1 MPEGKVT
8 LPNKLAVKATAAT
21 SASRYPKNA
30 TIPDSN
36 VALYNSTIRSLRGN
50 GAVSQALRLMVRKEG
65 TLSSAVFN
73 FVEIANSGL
82 TVKAYDT
89 KTNQFS
95 VEATRLAESLMSAM
109 NTLDDYSAYSDQMT
123 VDQLVE
129 TALRETVVTSQ
140 CAGEL
145 VLDEAQLPS
154 QIVLVPFESLKW
166 ESDGDGGKYPV
177 QKGTYTADGED
188 VPLNIP
194 SFWVSTLHQDL
205 TTAYATSIM
214 EPSLDSVYYFEEF
227 IEDMRRVVRKSGHSR
242 TLITLDSEKVAAAAP
257 ASIQKDSTKMQAF
270 MNKVMEDVRQV
281 AAGLEPEDALVIY
294 DTAKTELLAE
304 RSVKEDYTG
313 LLETLSGQL
322 ATSLKSHP
330 SILGLRLEGSQSL
343 SNTESL
349 LFIKGAK
356 ALQRPVKDVL
366 SRAMT
371 LAVRLYGVDAYVKV
385 GFNPINL
392 RPEEEL
398 EAYRAMKQARVLELL
413 SLGFMTDEEASII
426 LQTGERPPGSP
437 ALSGT
442 MFYQKDNTLS
452 DEVAMTNGS
461 QESALV
467 PKTPDKAGGKS
478 Q

>member
-1 MPEGKVT
+1 MPESPVT
-8 LPNKLAVKATAAT
+8 LPSKLATKASVAT
-21 SASRYPKNA
+21 SNSKYPKSSA
-30 TIPDSN
+30 IPDEN
-36 VALYNSTIRSLRGN
+36 YPIYNSAVRTLRGS
-50 GAVSQALRLMVRKEG
+50 GAVTLAIRLMARKEG

-82 TVKAYDT
+82 TVKAYDSA
-89 KTNQFS
+89 TNQFS
-95 VEATRLAESLMSAM
+95 VEATRLAESFLAEM
-109 NTLDDYSAYSDQMT
+109 NTLDDYSGYSDQMT

-129 TALRETVVTSQ
+129 TALRETVITSQ

-145 VLDEAQLPS
+145 VLDEAQLPA

-166 ESDGDGGKYPV
+166 ASNGEGGKYPV
-177 QKGTYTADGED
+177 QRGSYTTSGED
-188 VPLNIP
+188 VPLDIP
-194 SFWVSTLHQDL
+194 TFWVSTLHQDL
-205 TTAYATSIM
+205 TTAYATSIL

-242 TLITLDSEKVAAAAP
+242 MLVTLDSEKVAAAAP
-257 ASIQKDSTKMQAF
+257 ASIQKDPAKMQTF
-270 MNKVMEDVRQV
+270 MNQVMEDVKSV
-281 AAGLEPEDALVIY
+281 ASGLEPEDALVIY

-349 LFIKGAK
+349 IFIKGAK
-356 ALQRPVKDVL
+356 ALQRPVKDIL

-371 LAVRLYGVDAYVKV
+371 LAVRLFGMNAHVKV

-398 EAYRAMKQARVLELL
+398 EAYKSMHQNRVLEQL
-413 SLGFMTDEEASII
+413 SLGFISDEEAAI
-426 LQTGERPPGSP
+426 LLRTGERPPGAP
-437 ALSGT
+437 ELSGT
-442 MFYQKDNTLS
+442 FFHQKDNTMS
-452 DEVAMTNGS
+452 DEVAMTNGA

-467 PKTPDKAGGKS
+467 PKTPTKAGGKS